1 MRHDDGF
8 RRPHHSR
15 KSRNGFQ
22 NADSPQSPADRN
34 SFSVRADR
42 CLRQLPA
49 EEWIADP
56 TQEFL
61 VWELEVS
68 GDGKSYTHRGD
79 RFLTEYKHCELPKAK
94 ITHRLSRTEDGK
106 FLLELETDKP
116 VFYLFAEFRKIR
128 ATFSDNSFA
137 LLPGKTC
144 RLTFRTGAEVSLE
157 ELEQA
162 LVIRDLRSSYDC

>member
-1 MRHDDGF
+1 MD
-8 RRPHHSR
+8 RR
-15 KSRNGFQ
+15 
-22 NADSPQSPADRN
+22 
-34 SFSVRADR
+34 
-42 CLRQLPA
+42 
-49 EEWIADP
+49 
-56 TQEFL
+56 
-61 VWELEVS
+61 
-68 GDGKSYTHRGD
+68 

-116 VFYLFAEFRKIR
+116 VFYLFAEFRKIQ

-137 LLPGKTC
+137 LLPGEIC